1 MIPDTC
7 VADDADGHSTGEPD
21 EATGE
26 SGGEVRVAIEEIDL
40 GVDAGGDDDGDDEA
54 VDTEDCSHDDRDDGL
69 HDELRAHGSHR
80 GDADATLGRPVGS
93 AHAWIQRWV
102 REGGRDLVREAT
114 GRGGGWGPCS
124 DEKTSA
130 AATPRKPKK
139 GAVSSLLKVKWLP
152 RKMDLK
158 QPTARVVW
166 RRRSKG
172 RRRRRHGRGVAIG
185 VAWGRGGSGGAGGEA
200 TCREG
205 GSVGDDDGAG
215 EKGVRREARGVE

>member
-1 MIPDTC
+1 
-7 VADDADGHSTGEPD
+7 
-21 EATGE
+21 
-26 SGGEVRVAIEEIDL
+26 
-40 GVDAGGDDDGDDEA
+40 
-54 VDTEDCSHDDRDDGL
+54 
-69 HDELRAHGSHR
+69 
-80 GDADATLGRPVGS
+80 
-93 AHAWIQRWV
+93 V

-139 GAVSSLLKVKWLP
+139 GAVSSLLKGKWLP

-172 RRRRRHGRGVAIG
+172 RRRRRHRRGVAIG
-185 VAWGRGGSGGAGGEA
+185 VAWGRGAVA
-200 TCREG
+200 
-205 GSVGDDDGAG
+205 
-215 EKGVRREARGVE
+215 AR